1 MPRAALLLAIGI
13 VFGAAGAIYV
23 QASRSPVPSV
33 EVRDAAPR
41 IFSSSAPAPRVE
53 PDANAVDALGV
64 RPRGTAE
71 RATFYAAVARA
82 DARGVESLLIVAR
95 ALSDRNVRAFALDV
109 LLARYAELDPSE
121 AVAAAKE
128 LDVPSSSLVPLYQA
142 WLTSSPAAALASLGA
157 LEDPKKTE
165 VATGLLALVSDDD
178 ALVARVI
185 AVLPAQSRALYAN
198 ALGELARMSPAEA
211 LARAGKIAD
220 AAQRRD
226 AVNRVLSM
234 WARSDPRAVADYLA
248 GLDTKA
254 QRDAAR
260 SGVWQQIAMAAPE
273 LALER
278 AEMVPQELRGQIQVF
293 AIQTLAQRDPKAAL
307 ARFEQM
313 PQGAVGRNGMLPMIA
328 RSYATRDPEGALAW
342 ARAQQPPQPGVMAA
356 VISGLADK
364 DPAHAFDLASEIAS
378 PLEQT
383 QALQSV
389 VNLSVMRD
397 PASLGPLL
405 ERVLAMPNDA
415 QRQMLVQM
423 ALNSLAS
430 SDPDKAVEW
439 LIANPGQ
446 APDAVQQVA
455 STFARTDPARAASYS
470 SRLTGDARVPWLR
483 GVANA
488 YAQVDSRGAL
498 EWVEQLRGTPE
509 YDEMAF
515 AVLQSAT
522 PQDLAATTRL
532 IESIGRE
539 DYQRMGI
546 QSLATRWTNTDPAA
560 AANWATNLR
569 DPAQRTA
576 AVQAVGSTWANQNA
590 PAAKEWV
597 LSQPSGPVRDGIL
610 LTLMSASA
618 RFGPPDTSLLAD
630 ISTDQG
636 RVAAVQSAAMAMAQR
651 DADGARAFVESNV
664 TDSTERERVL
674 SMVSQVA
681 SRRMSVPPAPYVGA
695 MYPPGILPTMST
707 GMSQGVIATGVGLNS
722 TSVQRTAPTPAT
734 APTVRSTGRP

>member
-1 MPRAALLLAIGI
+1 
-13 VFGAAGAIYV
+13 
-23 QASRSPVPSV
+23 
-33 EVRDAAPR
+33 
-41 IFSSSAPAPRVE
+41 
-53 PDANAVDALGV
+53 
-64 RPRGTAE
+64 
-71 RATFYAAVARA
+71 
-82 DARGVESLLIVAR
+82 
-95 ALSDRNVRAFALDV
+95 
-109 LLARYAELDPSE
+109 
-121 AVAAAKE
+121 
-128 LDVPSSSLVPLYQA
+128 
-142 WLTSSPAAALASLGA
+142 
-157 LEDPKKTE
+157 
-165 VATGLLALVSDDD
+165 
-178 ALVARVI
+178 
-185 AVLPAQSRALYAN
+185 
-198 ALGELARMSPAEA
+198 
-211 LARAGKIAD
+211 
-220 AAQRRD
+220 
-226 AVNRVLSM
+226 
-234 WARSDPRAVADYLA
+234 
-248 GLDTKA
+248 
-254 QRDAAR
+254 
-260 SGVWQQIAMAAPE
+260 
-273 LALER
+273 
-278 AEMVPQELRGQIQVF
+278 
-293 AIQTLAQRDPKAAL
+293 
-307 ARFEQM
+307 
-313 PQGAVGRNGMLPMIA
+313 
-328 RSYATRDPEGALAW
+328 
-342 ARAQQPPQPGVMAA
+342 MAA

-364 DPAHAFDLASEIAS
+364 DPAQAFDLASEIAS

-405 ERVLAMPNDA
+405 ERVLAMPNGA

-446 APDAVQQVA
+446 APNAVQQVA
-455 STFARTDPARAASYS
+455 STFARTDPARAVSYS

-707 GMSQGVIATGVGLNS
+707 GVSQGVIATGVGLNS
-722 TSVQRTAPTPAT
+722 TSVQRSAPTPAT